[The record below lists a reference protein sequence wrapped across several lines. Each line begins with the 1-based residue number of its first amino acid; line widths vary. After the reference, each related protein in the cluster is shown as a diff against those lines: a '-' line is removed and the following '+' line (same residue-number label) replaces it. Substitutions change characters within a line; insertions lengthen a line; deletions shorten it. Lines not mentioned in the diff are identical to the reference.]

1 MLEQLIGKLNTR
13 EVMQTIVARF
23 SPLPNTLEDK
33 YVQHKTWQ
41 VGPVW
46 TTVLKHDKTETFLI
60 VEKTECGIIRVAS
73 DAGEN
78 HSEMMAIGLKQLESE
93 MPVVAVKKKRVRKT
107 VAERKTE
114 KAAKAQAM
122 LDMGGVAV
130 KPARKPRTSKKAK
143 E

>member
-23 SPLPNTLEDK
+23 SPLPNTLADK

-93 MPVVAVKKKRVRKT
+93 MPVVKVKAKRKSPKAKAVAKT
-107 VAERKTE
+107 EVAESLE
-114 KAAKAQAM
+114 KLKRA
-122 LDMGGVAV
+122 
-130 KPARKPRTSKKAK
+130 PKPRTRKKAK